1 MQVTKRSGRVKRV
14 QFGNLLI
21 HFTLA
26 AIAVFCIAPM
36 VLIVSASF
44 SNEAD
49 IAKFGYQFIPMRFT
63 MHAYWYLFKVP
74 EQIIR
79 AYGVTTF
86 VTVVGTTLGLLMMSM
101 IAYVIS
107 RPNFPYRKLFS
118 FIVFFPMLFS
128 GGLVSWY
135 IWITQGLQLKN
146 TVWALI
152 LPSLLTPWFV
162 LLLRT
167 YFAGLP
173 QELLDSA
180 QIDGASEI
188 RTFFSIVLPI
198 STPALAT
205 VGLFVILNYWNDWW
219 LALLLIDN
227 PKLHP
232 LQYML
237 YVILTNARAIQ
248 ANPQATGMSLPI
260 ITVRMAM
267 SVLAAGPAVLVFLLL
282 QRYFVRGITIG
293 ALK

>member
-1 MQVTKRSGRVKRV
+1 LV
-14 QFGNLLI
+14 
-21 HFTLA
+21 LA
-26 AIAVFCIAPM
+26 LFCIAPT

-44 SNEAD
+44 SIETD
-49 IAKFGYQFIPMRFT
+49 IAKYGYSFLPRNFST
-63 MHAYWYLFKVP
+63 FAYWYLFKVP

-86 VTVVGTTLGLLMMSM
+86 VTIVGTALGLLIMSM
-101 IAYVIS
+101 VAYVIS
-107 RPNFPYRKLFS
+107 RPDFPYRKGLS
-118 FIVFFPMLFS
+118 FVVFFPMLFS

-135 IWITQGLQLKN
+135 IWVTQGLGLKD
-146 TVWALI
+146 TIWALI
-152 LPSLLTPWFV
+152 LPSMITPWYV

-167 YFAGLP
+167 YFAGIP

-180 QIDGASEI
+180 QIDGASEW
-188 RTFFSIVLPI
+188 RAFFQIVLPI

-205 VGLFVILNYWNDWW
+205 VGLFVILSYWNDWW
-219 LALLLIDN
+219 LALLLIDSPN
-227 PKLHP
+227 LHP

-248 ANPQATGMSLPI
+248 ANPQATGMSLPV

-267 SVLAAGPAVLVFLLL
+267 AVLAAGPAVLVFLLL